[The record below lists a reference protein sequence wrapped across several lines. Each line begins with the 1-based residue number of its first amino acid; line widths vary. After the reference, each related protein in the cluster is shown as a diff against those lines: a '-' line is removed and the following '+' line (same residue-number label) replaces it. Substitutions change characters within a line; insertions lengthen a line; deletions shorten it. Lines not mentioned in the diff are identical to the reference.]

1 MHTLLSFQF
10 LLLFFVV
17 TAFCEIKMNIYC
29 GGMYEPGQ
37 QVRVR
42 HLSLS
47 DLMPPT
53 EDYMTYEGSM
63 TQPGCHETIT
73 WIVMNKP
80 VYITIEQVSQGFN

>member
-1 MHTLLSFQF
+1 M
-10 LLLFFVV
+10 
-17 TAFCEIKMNIYC
+17 C
-29 GGMYEPGQ
+29 EPGQ
-37 QVRVR
+37 QARIR

-80 VYITIEQVSQGFN
+80 VYVTVEQVTQVTSELPIANVENVFSKI

>member
-1 MHTLLSFQF
+1 MMM
-10 LLLFFVV
+10 VM
-17 TAFCEIKMNIYC
+17 C
-29 GGMYEPGQ
+29 EPGEQ
-37 QVRVR
+37 ARVR

-63 TQPGCHETIT
+63 TRPGCHETIT

-80 VYITIEQVSQGFN
+80 VYITIDQVSQVSN

>member
-1 MHTLLSFQF
+1 MCILQRLPCITSYNQVDYVLI
-10 LLLFFVV
+10 
-17 TAFCEIKMNIYC
+17 T
-29 GGMYEPGQ
+29 GQ
-37 QVRVR
+37 QTRIR

-80 VYITIEQVSQGFN
+80 VYVTVEQVR